1 MVPSS
6 FFCKNSIRCKRYTWP
21 SYVGSAYL
29 NYQALFPWHIDIHKN
44 QSTEY
49 VWIWAS
55 EASASMLG
63 TGSNCFLD
71 MKMKGETQL
80 CWLQAT
86 AHPPPPPPPRRT
98 PHPPHQVFP
107 RYSIF
112 VHLILETNM
121 PILFPT
127 CNMPMHIG
135 GNQDYLNDIFVEI
148 FLALCFSC
156 KIYFSLLERLLMAF
170 KIDGFRMSNSVN
182 IHT

>member
-86 AHPPPPPPPRRT
+86 AHPPPPT
-98 PHPPHQVFP
+98 PSFP
-107 RYSIF
+107 SIF
-112 VHLILETNM
+112 YICTPDSWNQYAHLISYLQHAYAYWRKSR
-121 PILFPT
+121 LFKWYF
-127 CNMPMHIG
+127 CW
-135 GNQDYLNDIFVEI
+135 DISSPV
-148 FLALCFSC
+148 
-156 KIYFSLLERLLMAF
+156 LLL
-170 KIDGFRMSNSVN
+170 
-182 IHT
+182 